1 MHKLGGALFVVVGQL
16 AIFTGILYYND
27 DYSAN
32 ESPLGIVHIIA
43 FFALFTVCELIY
55 QIYQCR
61 RPARFILPEKTM
73 TSDEFNK
80 LVHEQKTSLVILDDL
95 VLDVS
100 DYMSNHPGGTFLL
113 KNNVGRD
120 ISKFFYG
127 GYSQDGNLIANGA
140 ALMVHRHSNLSRLQV
155 NTIAIARL
163 IPNKNQITQ
172 DNSSGT
178 PLFTASVSSR
188 WQINKMT

>member
-1 MHKLGGALFVVVGQL
+1 
-16 AIFTGILYYND
+16 
-27 DYSAN
+27 
-32 ESPLGIVHIIA
+32 
-43 FFALFTVCELIY
+43 
-55 QIYQCR
+55 
-61 RPARFILPEKTM
+61 
-73 TSDEFNK
+73 
-80 LVHEQKTSLVILDDL
+80 
-95 VLDVS
+95 
-100 DYMSNHPGGTFLL
+100 MSNHPGGTFLL